1 MDIGKSKRKKIK
13 RGFNKLHT
21 KLNSIRLND
30 SKLGII
36 PHNQILW
43 YISTIIDNV
52 IEVVTPQDRD
62 DEFDY
67 YPGE

>member
-1 MDIGKSKRKKIK
+1 MHIGKSKRKKIK
-13 RGFNKLHT
+13 SGFNKLRT

-43 YISTIIDNV
+43 YVSATIENV
-52 IEVVTPQDRD
+52 LDVVTPQDRD
-62 DEFDY
+62 DKFGLS
-67 YPGE
+67 PR